1 METFEQFM
9 IMENA
14 IDDIQIKYIRN
25 NPDKRKLINQAFEKY
40 RLIKQTGLINQ
51 LIIMILRD
59 IQII

>member
-40 RLIKQTGLINQ
+40 RLIKQY
-51 LIIMILRD
+51 
-59 IQII
+59 